1 MKCTGTTKRDTP
13 CKAPALN
20 GTDRCGRHPRVD
32 TRVDSSRAGEGRWDR
47 VAFLEAFESEGMVSK
62 ACQVIGVSRQAVYAE
77 RQRNEEFA
85 VAWADVEERVVETME
100 REAYRR
106 AVEGTTKPLVSAG
119 KHVTDVTEY
128 SDSLLQFLL
137 KARRPER
144 YRENV
149 KVEHSGGVTQ
159 RVQVDLSKLS
169 ADELAALEGIAAK
182 LED

>member
-1 MKCTGTTKRDTP
+1 M
-13 CKAPALN
+13 
-20 GTDRCGRHPRVD
+20 V
-32 TRVDSSRAGEGRWDR
+32 SRACEVVG
-47 VAFLEAFESEGMVSK
+47 
-62 ACQVIGVSRQAVYAE
+62 ISRQTAYAE

-85 VAWADVEERVVETME
+85 VAWADAEERVVETME

-106 AVEGTTKPLVSAG
+106 AVEGVEEPLVSAG
-119 KHVTDVTEY
+119 KHVTNVTKY

-149 KVEHSGGVTQ
+149 KVEHGGAVTQ

-169 ADELAALEGIAAK
+169 KAELDDLERLAAK
-182 LED
+182 LEAG

>member
-1 MKCTGTTKRDTP
+1 MKCTGTNKTGGP
-13 CKAPALN
+13 CGSNALK
-20 GTDRCGRHPRVD
+20 GTDRCARHPHD
-32 TRVDSSRAGEGRWDR
+32 GSDGSRPRDERWDR
-47 VAFLEAFESEGMVSK
+47 AAFLEAFESEGMVSR
-62 ACQVIGVSRQAVYAE
+62 ACEAIGISRQTAYAE

-106 AVEGTTKPLVSAG
+106 AVEGVEKPLVSAG

-149 KVEHSGGVTQ
+149 KVEHSGGLTQ

-169 ADELAALEGIAAK
+169 PGELDALEGIAAK
-182 LED
+182 LEE